1 MKNIKKMTEQEI
13 YKKGYRDAIK
23 NVCDAIEQIW
33 ITSGFSAAEF
43 KNTLERYL
51 KGEISL

>member
-1 MKNIKKMTEQEI
+1 MTEREI

-23 NVCDAIEQIW
+23 SICNALEQIW
-33 ITSGFSAAEF
+33 ITSGFSVVEF
-43 KNTLERYL
+43 ENTLKQHL